1 MEISSNA
8 LDVIQVKDNG
18 YGIAPV
24 DRDLVCKR
32 HCTSK
37 ITSFEDISKIGGRSL
52 GFRGEALA
60 SAAEMSGSLILS
72 TRVEGELTAAS
83 LKFNSQG
90 SINVYVRRFCCSSWT
105 DFINAVI
112 TVKSAYPILLVLLC
126 ELVTF

>member
-8 LDVIQVKDNG
+8 LDIIQVKDNG

-24 DRDLVCKR
+24 DRGLVCKR

-37 ITSFEDISKIGGRSL
+37 ITSFEDISKIGGQSL

-72 TRVEGELTAAS
+72 TRIEGESTATS
-83 LKFNSQG
+83 LKISCQG
-90 SINVYVRRFCCSSWT
+90 SINVYARA
-105 DFINAVI
+105 I
-112 TVKSAYPILLVLLC
+112 PLLSFGLTLSIRP
-126 ELVTF
+126 